1 MAELLNLFKNTEI
14 FSTKHI
20 KYFDVHESLL
30 EKFRNKD
37 VTFVEIGVLNGGGLD
52 AWKEYFSKKRIDDI
66 NSTFSGLP
74 KMGFFLNKYLYS
86 LEFFESIVAF
96 KIDQKKYFE
105 NYTIKN
111 QGKFYDIKDLRHNN
125 KSTLQKLLR
134 FKFIKYL
141 IERFNELKL
150 KKYFK

>member
-1 MAELLNLFKNTEI
+1 
-14 FSTKHI
+14 
-20 KYFDVHESLL
+20 
-30 EKFRNKD
+30 
-37 VTFVEIGVLNGGGLD
+37 
-52 AWKEYFSKKRIDDI
+52 
-66 NSTFSGLP
+66 
-74 KMGFFLNKYLYS
+74 MGFFLNKYLYS
-86 LEFFESIVAF
+86 LEFFESIVAI